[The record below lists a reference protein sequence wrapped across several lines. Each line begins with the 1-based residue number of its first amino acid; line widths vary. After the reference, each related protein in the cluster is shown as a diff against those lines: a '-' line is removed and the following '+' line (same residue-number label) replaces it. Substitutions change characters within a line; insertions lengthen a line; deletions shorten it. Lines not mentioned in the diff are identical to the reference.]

1 MTAPW
6 EYPFLD
12 RIEVT
17 GTFGVSSSTHWIPT
31 HVAMGVLERGGN
43 AFDAAVAAAFAFQV
57 VEPHMNGLGG
67 EAVVMA
73 WPASSPHPI
82 VVCGQGVAPARAT
95 VDHFRALGF
104 DRVPG
109 TGLLAAVVPGAFDA
123 WMVTLRD
130 FGTIDI
136 EAALTPAIGYAM
148 DGFPTTNGLSRV
160 IARSAELFRSD
171 WRGSAAIYLPGDK
184 VPMPGDLLSNRPL
197 AATYRRLIEESKAG
211 GGERERRIEAARKAF
226 YEGFVADTVEQF
238 VRHDASD
245 GGTNR
250 SRGAGLITAAD
261 MAGWRATLE
270 PAISYVYRGAQ
281 IFKPGPWSQG
291 PVLLQIL
298 ALLKGLDSKD
308 VDPVSP
314 EFLHVFVEAAKL
326 AFADREAWYGD
337 AGLAAVPLPT
347 LLDDRYNQ
355 RRRALIAE
363 LASDELRPGMVPGR
377 IPRLPAY
384 AEAAPSRPAML
395 RVESGDTCHLNVIDR
410 WGNMVSATPSGGW
423 MYGSPVIPDLGL
435 SLNTRAQMFWLDKQ
449 SPSGLVPGKR
459 PRTTLSPAMAA
470 LADGTRI
477 AFGSRG
483 ADHAD
488 QWLAL
493 FTLYLIDGA
502 MGLQN
507 AIDAPMIQCEHW
519 PDSVFPRRSHP
530 KRVVLS
536 PRIPAPV
543 VDELAARG
551 HAVAIG
557 KKYRLGRIC
566 AALKR
571 GKELRAAATARL
583 PEAAAAGR

>member
-12 RIEVT
+12 RVEVT

-73 WPASSPHPI
+73 WPASSPHPV

-95 VDHFRALGF
+95 VDHFRAMGF

-109 TGLLAAVVPGAFDA
+109 TGLLATVVPGAFDA

-130 FGTIDI
+130 FGTIDL

-148 DGFPTTNGLSRV
+148 GGFPTTMGLSRV
-160 IARSAELFRSD
+160 IARSAELFRND
-171 WRGSAAIYLPGDK
+171 WRGSAAIYLPGNK
-184 VPMPGDLLSNRPL
+184 VPMPGDFLTNRSL
-197 AATYRRLIEESKAG
+197 AATYGRLIEELKTG
-211 GGERERRIEAARKAF
+211 GRERERKIEAARKAF
-226 YEGFVADTVEQF
+226 YEGFVAEAVDQF
-238 VRHDASD
+238 VRDGATD

-250 SRGAGLITAAD
+250 SHVAGLLTASD
-261 MAGWRATLE
+261 MAAWRATVE
-270 PAISYVYRGAQ
+270 SAISCGYRRAQ

-298 ALLKGLDSKD
+298 ALLKDLDPKN

-314 EFLHVFVEAAKL
+314 DFIHVFVEAAKL

-337 AGLAAVPLPT
+337 AGPAGVPLPT
-347 LLDDRYNQ
+347 LLDDKYNEH
-355 RRRALIAE
+355 RRALIADE
-363 LASDELRPGMVPGR
+363 ASDELRPGAVPGR
-377 IPRLPAY
+377 IPYLPEH
-384 AEAAPSRPAML
+384 AEAPSAPAVML

-423 MYGSPVIPDLGL
+423 MYGSPVIPGLGL
-435 SLNTRAQMFWLDKQ
+435 SLNTRAQMFWLDKK

-459 PRTTLSPAMAA
+459 PRTTLSPGMAA

-493 FTLYLIDGA
+493 FALYLIDGA

-536 PRIPAPV
+536 PRIPKAAA
-543 VDELAARG
+543 DALAGRG
-551 HAVAIG
+551 HAVAIE
-557 KKYRLGRIC
+557 KRYRLGRVC
-566 AALKR
+566 ATLKR
-571 GKELRAAATARL
+571 GKELRAAATLRL